1 MHYTQKKLGVNIN
14 IDGGSMRKTLLLVMV
29 LIPSISQSEP
39 QTFSFKSPAF
49 SGIGYSSHVLTIE
62 TIESQRREKIKAE
75 EDARRREEQRKIDNS
90 NLSKFLLNVEGRIY
104 AQLSKQLVD
113 TMFGETASN
122 SGTVVI
128 EGNTI
133 SYVKDASSVTLSIV
147 QPNGNTTTVEVP
159 IGEFKF

>member
-1 MHYTQKKLGVNIN
+1 
-14 IDGGSMRKTLLLVMV
+14 MRKWLVAFIVM
-29 LIPSISQSEP
+29 IPSLASGDSQL
-39 QTFSFKSPAF
+39 FSFKSPAF
-49 SGIGYSSHVLTIE
+49 SGIGWSSHVLTIE
-62 TIESQRREKIKAE
+62 TMEHQRREKIKAD

-113 TMFGETASN
+113 SMFGESASN
-122 SGTVVI
+122 AGTVVI

-133 SYVKDASSVTLSIV
+133 SFLKDSDKVTLSIV
-147 QPNGNTTTVEVP
+147 QLNGNTTVVEVP

>member
-1 MHYTQKKLGVNIN
+1 M
-14 IDGGSMRKTLLLVMV
+14 
-29 LIPSISQSEP
+29 
-39 QTFSFKSPAF
+39 
-49 SGIGYSSHVLTIE
+49 LTIE

-113 TMFGETASN
+113 TMFGENTSN

>member
-1 MHYTQKKLGVNIN
+1 MLKLVQIA
-14 IDGGSMRKTLLLVMV
+14 IFVCFSFAASAD
-29 LIPSISQSEP
+29 SQV
-39 QTFSFKSPAF
+39 FSFKSPSF
-49 SGIGYSSHVLTIE
+49 NGIGYSSHLLTIE
-62 TIESQRREKIKAE
+62 TMEYQRRDKIKAE
-75 EDARRREEQRKIDNS
+75 EEARRQAEQRRIDNS

-113 TMFGETASN
+113 TMFGENASN

-133 SYVKDASSVTLSIV
+133 SFVKTNNAVTLSIV
-147 QPNGNTTTVEVP
+147 QSNGNTTTVEVP

>member
-1 MHYTQKKLGVNIN
+1 
-14 IDGGSMRKTLLLVMV
+14 MRKLLLLVMV
-29 LIPSISQSEP
+29 LVPSISQSEP
-39 QTFSFKSPAF
+39 QTFSFKSPSF
-49 SGIGYSSHVLTIE
+49 SGVGYSSHVLTIE
-62 TIESQRREKIKAE
+62 SMEYQRREKIKAE
-75 EDARRREEQRKIDNS
+75 EEAKKQAEQRKIDNS

-113 TMFGETASN
+113 TMFGENASN

-133 SYVKDASSVTLSIV
+133 SFVKTSDAVTLSIV
-147 QPNGNTTTVEVP
+147 QSNGNTTTVEVP

>member
-1 MHYTQKKLGVNIN
+1 M
-14 IDGGSMRKTLLLVMV
+14 MRRLPFLVMFLMISNYV
-29 LIPSISQSEP
+29 LADNLQFGFKNPS
-39 QTFSFKSPAF
+39 F

-62 TIESQRREKIKAE
+62 TMEYQRREKLKAE
-75 EDARRREEQRKIDNS
+75 EEARKAAEQRKIDSS

-113 TMFGETASN
+113 TMFGENASN

-133 SYVKDASSVTLSIV
+133 SFVKTADAVTLSIV
-147 QPNGNTTTVEVP
+147 QSNGNTTTVEVP

>member
-1 MHYTQKKLGVNIN
+1 
-14 IDGGSMRKTLLLVMV
+14 MRKTLFLVMV
-29 LIPSISQSEP
+29 LIPSISHSEP
-39 QTFSFKSPAF
+39 QVFSFKNPSF

-62 TIESQRREKIKAE
+62 TMESQRRDKIRAE
-75 EDARRREEQRKIDNS
+75 EEAKRREEQRKIDNS

-104 AQLSKQLVD
+104 AQISKQLVD
-113 TMFGETASN
+113 TMFGEGASN
-122 SGTVVI
+122 SGTVVV

-133 SYVKDASSVTLSIV
+133 SFVKDASSVTLSIV